1 MSKTPSMA
9 ALKWRLFLLRA
20 LSLALCVGPL
30 ATVLVANWD
39 QYVKKPSD
47 AVKLG
52 VGGVVIVILIVLA
65 LLRKIGIP
73 GRLVVLGTLTG
84 ILWLIQPIIGDLL
97 VIMTA
102 TTGCEVVDVLI
113 LSRMIKRTEESL
125 RISRAADET
134 SARVAAQVEDMIKNY
149 TGRV

>member
-1 MSKTPSMA
+1 MSKTVSRKR
-9 ALKWRLFLLRA
+9 LKWRLFLLRV
-20 LSLALCVGPL
+20 LSVVCCVGPL
-30 ATVLVANWD
+30 AVVLVANWD

-47 AVKLG
+47 ALRLG
-52 VGGVVIVILIVLA
+52 AAGVMIVILIVLA
-65 LLRKIGIP
+65 LLRKIGVP

-113 LSRMIKRTEESL
+113 LSRMIKRTEEAL
-125 RISRAADET
+125 LIDRAADET

>member
-1 MSKTPSMA
+1 
-9 ALKWRLFLLRA
+9 
-20 LSLALCVGPL
+20 L

-47 AVKLG
+47 AIKLG
-52 VGGVVIVILIVLA
+52 AGGVVIVILIVLA

-73 GRLVVLGTLTG
+73 GRLVVLATLTG
-84 ILWLIQPIIGDLL
+84 ILWLIQPIINDLL

-102 TTGCEVVDVLI
+102 TTVCEAVDILI
-113 LSRMIKRTEESL
+113 FSRMIKRTEESL
-125 RISRAADET
+125 RISRAADQL
-134 SARVAAQVEDMIKNY
+134 SARLEEQADNIMKNY

>member
-1 MSKTPSMA
+1 MSKTPSRA
-9 ALKWRLFLLRA
+9 TLKWRLFLLRA
-20 LSLALCVGPL
+20 LSLVCCVGPL

-47 AVKLG
+47 AIKLG
-52 VGGVVIVILIVLA
+52 AGGVVIVILIVLA

-73 GRLVVLGTLTG
+73 GRLVVLATLTG
-84 ILWLIQPIIGDLL
+84 ILWLIQPIINDLL

-102 TTGCEVVDVLI
+102 TTVCEAVDILI
-113 LSRMIKRTEESL
+113 FSRMIKRTEESL
-125 RISRAADET
+125 RISRAADQL
-134 SARVAAQVEDMIKNY
+134 SARLEEQADNIMKNY

>member
-1 MSKTPSMA
+1 
-9 ALKWRLFLLRA
+9 
-20 LSLALCVGPL
+20 L

-65 LLRKIGIP
+65 LLRKIGVP

-97 VIMTA
+97 VILTA

-125 RISRAADET
+125 RISRAADQL
-134 SARVAAQVEDMIKNY
+134 SARLEEQADNIMKNY